1 MLAKTS
7 IIKHPCGLELQTPML
22 VSSFSSKGFQF
33 VKEKGKM
40 RSQAVEL
47 LKETAEY
54 LSETVL
60 LSAYDLKYF
69 FPKAEKLRE
78 YRFFPQ
84 VVFLD
89 SGGYETIDDYDFSES
104 YKHPVMKRKWSPDF
118 HTKVLNNWPKYYPAI
133 IISYDNGNE
142 RRKSLKHQIDRA
154 NELFAKY
161 PHQLNDFL
169 IKPEKKGEKIDVSE
183 VVDNISLLRKFNIIG
198 FTEKELG
205 ESIIERMHNI
215 KRIRASLNKIECSSP
230 IHIFG
235 NLDPLTS
242 ALYFIAGAEIFDGL
256 TWLRF
261 AFHEGKSI
269 YLQNID
275 ALKGRIHEKDYL
287 NYKTSHFENL
297 IYMRNLQSQMKFF
310 LKTFQAHPGK
320 EAFNCF
326 QYIGEDLYNAYQA
339 MTSK

>member
-1 MLAKTS
+1 MLARTS

-22 VSSFSSKGFQF
+22 VSSFSSKGFLF
-33 VKEKGKM
+33 VKENDKM
-40 RSQAVEL
+40 KSQSVEL
-47 LKETAEY
+47 LRETAEY
-54 LSETVL
+54 LNETVL

-69 FPKAEKLRE
+69 FPKPEKLRG
-78 YRFFPQ
+78 YGFFPQ

-104 YKHPVMKRKWSPDF
+104 YKHPVMKRKWSPTL
-118 HTKVLNNWPKYYPAI
+118 HMKVLNNWPKYYPAI

-142 RRKSLKHQIDRA
+142 RRKPLKQQIDRA
-154 NELFAKY
+154 NNLFSKY
-161 PHQLNDFL
+161 PNQLNDFL
-169 IKPEKKGEKIDVSE
+169 VKPEKKGDKINIPE
-183 VVDNISLLRKFNIIG
+183 VVDNISLLKKFHIIG
-198 FTEKELG
+198 ITEKELG
-205 ESIIERMHNI
+205 GSIIERMHNI
-215 KRIRASLNKIECSSP
+215 MTIRASLNKIDCNSP

-242 ALYFIAGAEIFDGL
+242 ALYFISGAEIFDGL

-297 IYMRNLQSQMKFF
+297 IYMRNLQSQMKSF
-310 LKTFQAHPGK
+310 LKVFHQQPGK

-326 QYIGEDLYNAYQA
+326 QYIGGDVYTAYQA